1 MKGSLKT
8 VGFSQ
13 PSLIAVKKG
22 WSYSH
27 SQSLFCTAA
36 TSTDSAVQSKHK
48 ACEWLDPTE
57 QFTPVKFNMEPENG
71 GLEDDFPF
79 QLGAF

>member
-13 PSLIAVKKG
+13 PSLIAA
-22 WSYSH
+22 YSH

-48 ACEWLDPTE
+48 ACEWFDPTE
-57 QFTPVKFNMEPENG
+57 QFTPVKSNMEPENG